1 MSARNPNPKT
11 QLIGVTISEDQ
22 YNAIVARLAKLESVQ
37 DFIRK
42 AIDEK
47 VASTKVTA

>member
-1 MSARNPNPKT
+1 MVNSKN

-37 DFIRK
+37 DFIRA

-47 VASTKVTA
+47 IAKSEVKA